1 MENLKMNNKYLNKE
15 NSEITSDSHVEL
27 PQPDLSGNPFCFFPE
42 KAKRLGAEGG
52 KAALKNNHL
61 LKNIGNLF
69 FAGVA
74 ISLSLVSCKA
84 PMATV
89 IQDKTTE
96 NIPPTFTE
104 NNQTDENNNSG
115 MMPWKQFFTDPNLV
129 SLIDTALANNQELM
143 IALQE
148 IEIAKSN
155 VAYNNGKLKP
165 TVAAKLGIG
174 VDKPGRY
181 TSEGAG
187 DATTEIEPGK
197 EMPDP
202 LTNFEGGIM
211 ANWEVDIWKKL
222 RTEKEASIQH
232 YLSTVEGKNFVLSNL
247 IAEVADNYYELL
259 SLDNQ
264 LDIIRQYIVLQQKAL
279 DVAKIQKEAMATTE
293 LAVKKFEAELAKS
306 KATEYDL
313 LQQVTE
319 KENQINALLGR
330 YPQPIIRTKENLMTT
345 IPQTVFTGIPSQLLA
360 NRPDIK
366 QAELELKSAKLDV
379 EAARKEFY
387 PSLEISATLGL
398 EAFKPSYLV
407 KIPESVAYGLAGEL
421 AGPLINKSAIKA
433 NFQTAD
439 AKQIEALYEYDK
451 TVVGAYLDVAN
462 LMSKVKNMDQYY
474 QLKSQE
480 SASLDQS
487 IGIANQLFRNS
498 RADYLEVLMNQR
510 DALDAKLELIE
521 AKEKQLSTVVDIYKS
536 LGGGW
541 K

>member
-1 MENLKMNNKYLNKE
+1 MKIYNKY
-15 NSEITSDSHVEL
+15 I
-27 PQPDLSGNPFCFFPE
+27 
-42 KAKRLGAEGG
+42 
-52 KAALKNNHL
+52 AA
-61 LKNIGNLF
+61 I
-69 FAGVA
+69 A
-74 ISLSLVSCKA
+74 LSLVLASCKA

-89 IQDKTTE
+89 IKDEMKE
-96 NIPPTFTE
+96 NVPQNF
-104 NNQTDENNNSG
+104 NQEDQGDANNNSG
-115 MMPWKQFFTDPNLV
+115 TTPWRQFFTDPDLV
-129 SLIDTALANNQELM
+129 SLIETALKNNQELM
-143 IALQE
+143 ITLQE
-148 IEIAKSN
+148 IEIAKSG
-155 VAYNNGKLKP
+155 VLAKKGRLTP
-165 TVAAKLGIG
+165 TVSAGIG
-174 VDKPGRY
+174 AGVKKSGRY

-202 LTNFEGGIM
+202 LGNFEGGLM
-211 ANWEVDIWKKL
+211 ANWEIDIWKKL
-222 RTEKEASIQH
+222 RTEKEAAVAH

-247 IAEVADNYYELL
+247 IEEVADNYYELL
-259 SLDNQ
+259 ALDNQ
-264 LDIIRQYIVLQQKAL
+264 LDIIQQYIKLQQRAL
-279 DVAKIQKEAMATTE
+279 EISKIQKEAAAATE

-306 KATEYDL
+306 KAAEYTIR
-313 LQQVTE
+313 QNITE

-330 YPQPIIRTKENLMTT
+330 YPQPIVRKKESFMSTV
-345 IPQTVFTGIPSQLLA
+345 PQTVYTGIPSQLLA

-366 QAELELKSAKLDV
+366 QAELELKASKLDV

-407 KIPESVAYGLAGEL
+407 KLPESIATSLAGEL

-439 AKQIEALYEYDK
+439 ARQIQSLYEYDK
-451 TVVGAYLDVAN
+451 TILNAYLDVAN
-462 LMSKVKNMDQYY
+462 LMSKVKNIDQYY

-480 SASLDQS
+480 TKALDQS
-487 IGIANQLFRNS
+487 IDIANQLFKNS
-498 RADYLEVLMNQR
+498 RADYLEVLLNQR

-521 AKEKQLSTVVDIYKS
+521 AKQKQLSTVVDIYKS